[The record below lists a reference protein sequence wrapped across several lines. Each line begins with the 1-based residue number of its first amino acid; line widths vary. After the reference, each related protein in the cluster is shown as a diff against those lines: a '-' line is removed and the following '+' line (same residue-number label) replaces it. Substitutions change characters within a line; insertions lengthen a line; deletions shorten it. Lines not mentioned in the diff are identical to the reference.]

1 MVLDAEP
8 TGDVTVTPSS
18 SDPGAATVSGAV
30 TFTAANWDQPQRV
43 TVTGVNDA
51 IDNAGDARRAT
62 ISHAVAG
69 GGYDA
74 VAVADVIATVTD
86 DEDAG
91 ITVAPVAGLTTTEAG
106 GRATFTVV
114 LDSRPTG
121 DVTLALSSSD
131 LSEGRVAPQSLTF
144 TAQNW
149 GTARTVTVT
158 GQDDAVADGD
168 QAYEIVTAAAVSTDA
183 AYSGRDAAD
192 IRVTNED
199 DDATG
204 VTLSE
209 GAIRVAETGG
219 SATYTVVLDAEP
231 TGDVTVTPTSSD
243 PGAATVAP
251 VLTFTAGN
259 WDQPQTVT
267 VTGVNDAIDNAG
279 DARRATLSHAVAGG
293 GYDAVAAAD
302 VAVTVVDDDSAGVT
316 ISVPGVD
323 AMEVPAVRVTAAGDG
338 NTATY
343 TIVLD
348 TEPTGDVT
356 VTPSSSDTG
365 AATVSGPLTFTARNW
380 NVAQPVTVTGV
391 NAAIGNPGETRSDT
405 IHHKVVGAR
414 YDATNERRA
423 TISHAVAGGGYS
435 AVAVADVAVT
445 VTDDE
450 DAGTGVD
457 AIAPTVA
464 ITGAPEIT
472 TGDAF
477 DVVVTFSEPVTGFAA
492 GDVTVSHGAAGNL
505 RGTGAVYRVEI
516 TPDGGGDV
524 TLDVAADVARDAAGN
539 GNRAAAQ
546 VIVPYDG
553 TGITRPVKNVTD
565 PVFTSDGA
573 ATARENGRAS
583 GYSATANVAEGVLTG
598 YALTGGADAALFEID
613 PTGGLVRFKDAP
625 DFEAPGDA
633 NGDNVY
639 SFTVTATAT
648 ARDGSQSADA
658 KQNVSVTVENV
669 DEPGTG
675 NVAIANATTPGAA
688 PVEGDEL
695 RAETGAITDPD
706 GIGTF
711 TYEWRRNGTA
721 IDGAAGATYATGA
734 EDPGTA
740 ITVAVT
746 HIDAADHARQI
757 FVSDPLRIGDDD
769 DDAGTGVDAIA
780 PTVAITGAPEIT
792 TGDAFDVVVTF
803 SEPVTGF
810 AAGDVTV
817 SHGAAGNLRGTG
829 AVYRVEITP
838 DGGGD
843 VTLDVAA
850 DVARDAAGNGN
861 RAAAQVTVTWN
872 AGEPPAP
879 PPDPCVGSAPLSV
892 AVTDR
897 PGTLGSRAPF
907 DVTVRFSDAVTG
919 FELSDVSV
927 ENGAAGNLR
936 GTGAVYRVAI
946 TPDGGGDVR
955 LNIEAGAAFDGCNGN
970 RAAPQV
976 IVPYIVPPD
985 VVRLAVSPERVSE
998 GAGPTR
1004 VRVTATI
1011 EGEGRFG
1018 ADTDFIVTVGGDD
1031 DTATAGT
1038 DYRDVAAVRLTIPAR
1053 RAGATTSVLL
1063 EPLDDRLEE
1072 LEKTISVTARRANA
1086 ASEDQSAIRII
1097 AARITLVDDDDPAA
1111 EVIGPAL
1118 VRFGRT
1124 VGEQSV
1130 EAITNR
1136 IDADLAPGFTG
1147 QIAGHSIQ
1155 PCTPASP
1162 TSGTDSS
1169 GAGSGRGDRHCGA
1182 GLARQA
1188 AEPLHALLNA
1198 GRGSAN
1204 DPHLMTPAGT
1214 VSGIRAAPNVTTPEA
1229 RQAIAGTAFTLT
1241 SDMDSGGRLGLWGGG
1256 VLSGFE
1262 GTAGDVRLT
1271 GEVVGLQLGADWRR
1285 DGHLFGLMLSRSQGD
1300 ITYRYTTDP
1309 GAEGRIEAGLTALVP
1324 YASLEI
1330 TERLEG
1336 WAALGYG
1343 WGRMTFM
1350 PQDGPERRTPIR
1362 WQMGA
1367 AGLKGMLIE
1376 PEGDSGFG
1384 LDVVAD
1390 VLYTRTASRA
1400 RAATSMLP
1408 ALGSTSGT
1416 TQRLR
1421 FGLEGRWKTSL
1432 ATGETVTPHF
1442 GVALRHDDGDAE
1454 TGWGLEIG
1462 GGFGFADPDRGLEL
1476 EIAGRTLA
1484 LHEDGNFRNWGL
1496 SLSLAWDPAPET
1508 KRGWSARLRHE
1519 LGDPTSGGRDALL
1532 SPTAFPSLTETEDG
1546 TARWSLETAYG
1557 FTLGQG
1563 LVGSPHG
1570 ALSGAGGSVDR
1581 ARLGYR
1587 IEADAPHARD
1597 LDLDLWAEPGFRD
1610 GDDRAGLSFRLRW

>member
-1 MVLDAEP
+1 MVLSDARVAQPGFTAPVLLPGDADRVLEFALTVNDGLIDSAADTVTITVTAPAVPEPAVVASATITAQPARIVADGAATSTITVQLRDANNNDLTASGGTVRLATDLGALGAVRDNNDGTYTATLTSATTAGTATVSGTLDGAALTDTAQVVFTPGAVSVAGITLSEGAVRVAENGGSATYTVVLTSAP

-43 TVTGVNDA
+43 TVTGVNDD

-69 GGYDA
+69 GGYGA
-74 VAVADVIATVTD
+74 V
-86 DEDAG
+86 
-91 ITVAPVAGLTTTEAG
+91 P
-106 GRATFTVV
+106 
-114 LDSRPTG
+114 
-121 DVTLALSSSD
+121 
-131 LSEGRVAPQSLTF
+131 
-144 TAQNW
+144 
-149 GTARTVTVT
+149 
-158 GQDDAVADGD
+158 
-168 QAYEIVTAAAVSTDA
+168 
-183 AYSGRDAAD
+183 
-192 IRVTNED
+192 
-199 DDATG
+199 
-204 VTLSE
+204 
-209 GAIRVAETGG
+209 
-219 SATYTVVLDAEP
+219 
-231 TGDVTVTPTSSD
+231 
-243 PGAATVAP
+243 
-251 VLTFTAGN
+251 
-259 WDQPQTVT
+259 
-267 VTGVNDAIDNAG
+267 
-279 DARRATLSHAVAGG
+279 
-293 GYDAVAAAD
+293 AAD

-323 AMEVPAVRVTAAGDG
+323 AMEVSAVRVTAAGDG

-423 TISHAVAGGGYS
+423 TISHAVAGGGYG
-435 AVAVADVAVT
+435 AVAVVDVAVT

-450 DAGTGVD
+450 
-457 AIAPTVA
+457 
-464 ITGAPEIT
+464 
-472 TGDAF
+472 
-477 DVVVTFSEPVTGFAA
+477 
-492 GDVTVSHGAAGNL
+492 
-505 RGTGAVYRVEI
+505 
-516 TPDGGGDV
+516 
-524 TLDVAADVARDAAGN
+524 
-539 GNRAAAQ
+539 
-546 VIVPYDG
+546 
-553 TGITRPVKNVTD
+553 
-565 PVFTSDGA
+565 
-573 ATARENGRAS
+573 
-583 GYSATANVAEGVLTG
+583 
-598 YALTGGADAALFEID
+598 
-613 PTGGLVRFKDAP
+613 
-625 DFEAPGDA
+625 
-633 NGDNVY
+633 
-639 SFTVTATAT
+639 
-648 ARDGSQSADA
+648 
-658 KQNVSVTVENV
+658 
-669 DEPGTG
+669 
-675 NVAIANATTPGAA
+675 
-688 PVEGDEL
+688 
-695 RAETGAITDPD
+695 
-706 GIGTF
+706 
-711 TYEWRRNGTA
+711 
-721 IDGAAGATYATGA
+721 
-734 EDPGTA
+734 
-740 ITVAVT
+740 
-746 HIDAADHARQI
+746 
-757 FVSDPLRIGDDD
+757 
-769 DDAGTGVDAIA
+769 DAGTGVDAIA